1 MWNNEEEGSLEN
13 RVSSEVPELPGG
25 PSVED
30 AAPAPEQP
38 TVQQE
43 DSPTS
48 SEAVESAEQSGEDVR
63 QVAVPE
69 QPAPATLPGLPNPPG
84 MPAMPGEAVGDA
96 LDEDDD
102 FEIPEEVG
110 YESIVRTESRPARA
124 ASEQTSDVLK
134 GMVVGKRGDG
144 VFVDIGQKSEAFLP
158 LDPQE
163 DPDEEDEQLEVG
175 QTIEVVIV
183 GQSRDGYPLLNSL
196 NTQRPKGWAQ
206 LEAAFHSR
214 GSVLGKV
221 TGTIKGG
228 LSVDVGVRAFM
239 PASRS
244 GERTEEGLQ
253 GLVGQQVRARIVQFD
268 EADRNVVLDRR
279 AILEEER
286 AKKREEVLSSLSRG
300 DRVHGTVRTLRNFG
314 AFVDLGGIDG
324 LLHVSDISWQRVN
337 DPADVLRVGQEL
349 EVEILKVDLRT
360 KRIGVGL
367 KQLQP
372 EPWSVVGEQFKPND
386 RVRGKVA
393 RIKEYGAFVEVLPGI
408 EGLVHISDM
417 SYGRR
422 VRHPSEIVK
431 TGDVVE
437 VMVLDVK
444 PQQKRIALGLK
455 QAMGDPWER
464 IEKEHPV
471 GSTVTGTVR
480 KITSFGAFVE
490 IVEGIDALLHIS
502 DITAEKR
509 LKSPSEMLREGQEVR
524 VQVLEIDAGRR
535 RLKVGMKQL
544 EPTELDSFFLQ
555 AEIGETVTGRVVK
568 TQGADA
574 IVEIGTGVQ
583 GVCSVKSKPRS
594 NSRKATQLGQTSD
607 LSSLKTMLES
617 AWRGD
622 PNAERVSED
631 DPLTP
636 GSVHSFRI
644 TKLDAQNRVIE
655 LARA

>member
-1 MWNNEEEGSLEN
+1 M
-13 RVSSEVPELPGG
+13 SSEVPELPSG
-25 PSVED
+25 PPAED

-38 TVQQE
+38 AVQQGDDLE
-43 DSPTS
+43 S
-48 SEAVESAEQSGEDVR
+48 SVAVESAEQGGEDAH
-63 QVAVPE
+63 QAAIPE
-69 QPAPATLPGLPNPPG
+69 QPEPVTLPGLPSAPG
-84 MPAMPGEAVGDA
+84 MPAIPGEAIGDA

-110 YESIVRTESRPARA
+110 YESIVRTESKRAHPAHD
-124 ASEQTSDVLK
+124 QTSNLLK
-134 GMVVGKRGDG
+134 GMIVGKRGDG

-158 LDPQE
+158 LDPQA
-163 DPDEEDEQLEVG
+163 DLDEPLEVG
-175 QTIEVVIV
+175 RTIEVVIV

-196 NTQRPKGWAQ
+196 KTQRPKGWAQ
-206 LEAAFHSR
+206 LEAAYNSG
-214 GSVLGKV
+214 GSILGKV

-286 AKKREEVLSSLSRG
+286 EKKREEVLSSLSRG
-300 DRVHGTVRTLRNFG
+300 DRVHGIVRTLRNFG

-324 LLHVSDISWQRVN
+324 LLHVSDIAWQRVN
-337 DPADVLRVGQEL
+337 DPSDVLRVGQEL
-349 EVEILKVDLRT
+349 EVEILKVDPRT

-372 EPWSVVGEQFKPND
+372 EPWSMVGEQFKPND

-471 GSTVTGTVR
+471 GTAVTGTVR
-480 KITSFGAFVE
+480 KITTFGAFVE
-490 IVEGIDALLHIS
+490 IVDGIDALLHIS

-509 LKSPSEMLREGQEVR
+509 LKSPAEVLREGQEVR
-524 VQVLEIDAGRR
+524 VKVLEIDPGRR
-535 RLKVGMKQL
+535 RLKVGIKQL
-544 EPTELDSFFLQ
+544 EPTELETFFSQ

-574 IVEIGTGVQ
+574 IVEIGTGIQ
-583 GVCSVKSKPRS
+583 GVCSVKKKSRS

-622 PNAERVSED
+622 PDTERAAED

-644 TKLDAQNRVIE
+644 TKLDARNGVIE

>member
-1 MWNNEEEGSLEN
+1 
-13 RVSSEVPELPGG
+13 
-25 PSVED
+25 
-30 AAPAPEQP
+30 
-38 TVQQE
+38 
-43 DSPTS
+43 
-48 SEAVESAEQSGEDVR
+48 
-63 QVAVPE
+63 
-69 QPAPATLPGLPNPPG
+69 
-84 MPAMPGEAVGDA
+84 MPALPGEAMGDG

-102 FEIPEEVG
+102 YEIPEEVG
-110 YESIVRTESRPARA
+110 YEQIVKTESVAGHHVAERA
-124 ASEQTSDVLK
+124 SDSLK
-134 GMVVGKRGDG
+134 GMIVGKRGDG

-158 LDPQE
+158 LDPNS
-163 DPDEEDEQLEVG
+163 DDEEPLEVG

-183 GQSRDGYPLLNSL
+183 GQSREGYPLLNSFK
-196 NTQRPKGWAQ
+196 NQRPKGWAQ
-206 LEAAFHSR
+206 LEAAFNSG
-214 GSVLGKV
+214 GSILGKV
-221 TGTIKGG
+221 SGTIKGG
-228 LSVDVGVRAFM
+228 WSVDVGVRAFM

-253 GLVGQQVRARIVQFD
+253 GLVGQQIRARIVQFD

-279 AILEEER
+279 AILDEER
-286 AKKREEVLSSLSRG
+286 AQQREEALANLSRG
-300 DRVHGTVRTLRNFG
+300 DRVHGTVRTLRKFG

-324 LLHVSDISWQRVN
+324 LLHVSDIAWQRVN

-349 EVEILKVDLRT
+349 EVEILKVDH
-360 KRIGVGL
+360 KAQRIGVGL

-455 QAMGDPWER
+455 QALGDPWLRVGEA
-464 IEKEHPV
+464 HPV

-490 IVEGIDALLHIS
+490 IIEGVDGLLHIS
-502 DITAEKR
+502 DITSERRLNSPAEV
-509 LKSPSEMLREGQEVR
+509 LREGQQVR
-524 VQVLEIDAGRR
+524 VKILEIDTGRK

-544 EPTELDSFFLQ
+544 EPTELDTFLSQ
-555 AEIGETVTGRVVK
+555 VEIGETVTGRVVE
-568 TQGADA
+568 TQGTDA
-574 IVEIGTGVQ
+574 IVEIGSGIR
-583 GVCSVKSKPRS
+583 GVCSLKKKTR
-594 NSRKATQLGQTSD
+594 NNAKKGTQLGQTSD

-622 PNAERVSED
+622 PDAERDSED
-631 DPLTP
+631 TPLTP

-644 TKLDAQNRVIE
+644 TKIDAQQGVIE
-655 LARA
+655 LARG